1 LTTVNASTI
10 TNGLNFRIQEHSMA
24 SRTAI
29 TEARRKAK
37 HRAMGAKRKAADRNK
52 GTTPKFAVH
61 EGAAPKAAKAASK

>member
-1 LTTVNASTI
+1 
-10 TNGLNFRIQEHSMA
+10 MA